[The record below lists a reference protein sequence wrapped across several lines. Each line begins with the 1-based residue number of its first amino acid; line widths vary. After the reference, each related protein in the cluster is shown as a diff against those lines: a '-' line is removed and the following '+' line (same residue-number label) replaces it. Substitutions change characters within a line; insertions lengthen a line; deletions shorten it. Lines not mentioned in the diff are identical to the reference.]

1 MDVVTGLRMAKKK
14 AAPKKPDGT
23 TRAFRM
29 SNAYAEWLRKAAVR
43 DRSSVAAFLDRAA
56 AFYAR
61 SIGVEEEP
69 PAR

>member
-1 MDVVTGLRMAKKK
+1 MAGLMMASKK
-14 AAPKKPDGT
+14 AVPKKSVGT

-29 SNAYAEWLRKAAVR
+29 SSEYAEWLRKAAAR